1 MSYMILVDDIT
12 LYMLLILEIE
22 YTSLCI
28 EKII

>member
-12 LYMLLILEIE
+12 LYMQLILEIE
-22 YTSLCI
+22 YASLCI